1 MKKNEKN
8 EKEKER
14 KEEKKM
20 SKSELASNNNN
31 VCVSVCVFSSEL
43 A

>member
-14 KEEKKM
+14 KEEKRKN
-20 SKSELASNNNN
+20 KSECAREKNKIGLF
-31 VCVSVCVFSSEL
+31 CYL
-43 A
+43 